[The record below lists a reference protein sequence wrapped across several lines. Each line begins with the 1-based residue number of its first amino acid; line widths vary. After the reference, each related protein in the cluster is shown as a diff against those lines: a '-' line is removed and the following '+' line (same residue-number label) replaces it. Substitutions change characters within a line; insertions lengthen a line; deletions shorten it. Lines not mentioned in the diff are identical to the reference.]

1 MGDSYDRLQPWSN
14 PNATSSDITNVLN
27 PFGHKE
33 NFTFGGRFGAA
44 NTNSAGFLARELLDI
59 LEEIVADKNAT
70 FGGRIKYGNSEYTID
85 FGELK
90 DVPEFFRIG
99 GQSSN
104 LSNIIAEC
112 AEILQYDYFASIKVP
127 EELEDGGGVLSD
139 PEIEVK
145 TIEKTSQPEID
156 TVSTLVANA
165 KRDGTHVSSEIGQE
179 LSDEI
184 LTE

>member
-1 MGDSYDRLQPWSN
+1 MLLLVAELYD
-14 PNATSSDITNVLN
+14 
-27 PFGHKE
+27 
-33 NFTFGGRFGAA
+33 
-44 NTNSAGFLARELLDI
+44 FL
-59 LEEIVADKNAT
+59 
-70 FGGRIKYGNSEYTID
+70 NSEYTIEI
-85 FGELK
+85 GELK

-127 EELEDGGGVLSD
+127 EELADGGGVLSE

-156 TVSTLVANA
+156 TVSNLVANA
-165 KRDGTHVSSEIGQE
+165 KRDGTHVSSRLVRSFQTKF
-179 LSDEI
+179 